1 MKGIELFGKD
11 WKKVQQYV
19 GTRTSAQSRSHAQ
32 KVLAK
37 TTLSKES
44 EGEANSQQSGSEC
57 KEEIPNEEEVKPEI
71 KNPNVEVINNGV
83 LSPSI
88 GHQNIIGEPVLNS
101 RKRLHSSK
109 DAELEGIVKE
119 HKRKCTIDVTGMHSD
134 DDLALNND
142 EVSLK
147 LLKKLTT
154 PKQNKMAKCI
164 SMRLDHCANK
174 LEFNSDIDSDEDS
187 HFDNNS
193 AFKLQDY
200 GNFEADVLED
210 DKLFY

>member
-37 TTLSKES
+37 TNLSKGSDGDYES
-44 EGEANSQQSGSEC
+44 QKSAVECQEQVNSEV
-57 KEEIPNEEEVKPEI
+57 EVKPEI
-71 KNPNVEVINNGV
+71 KNPNTEVINNGF
-83 LSPSI
+83 LSPSM
-88 GHQNIIGEPVLNS
+88 GHQSNIGEPLKDA

-154 PKQNKMAKCI
+154 PKQTKMAKCL
-164 SMRLDHCANK
+164 SMRFDHFANK
-174 LEFNSDIDSDEDS
+174 LDFNSEIDSDEDDQ
-187 HFDNNS
+187 FDQNS
-193 AFKLQDY
+193 AFQLPDY
-200 GNFEADVLED
+200 GNIEADVLED